1 MLADNAEL
9 KIRLLGL
16 LDDTRRGML
25 AALESASYDQVIY
38 PESGWRVKDIL
49 GHITFWEE
57 EAARSL
63 RAYGQGESYTLPD
76 YVDLETANS
85 RDIEKRKDYSA
96 GQIRADWLVAR
107 ESLKAALATLS
118 PDKLAG
124 QMVCPW
130 KALSTVE
137 RLIGDMANHEREH
150 TEDIRRAV

>member
-1 MLADNAEL
+1 MTTDNAEL
-9 KIRLLGL
+9 KTRLLGL
-16 LDDTRRGML
+16 LDDARQRML
-25 AALESASYDQVIY
+25 VTLESAPYDRVIY

-76 YVDLETANS
+76 YVDLETSNV

-107 ESLKAALATLS
+107 ESLKAALATLP

-130 KALSTVE
+130 KARSTVE
-137 RLIGDMANHEREH
+137 RLIIDMADHEREH
-150 TEDIRRAV
+150 AEDICRAV

>member
-1 MLADNAEL
+1 MTTDNAEL
-9 KIRLLGL
+9 KTRLLGL
-16 LDDTRRGML
+16 LDDARQRML
-25 AALESASYDQVIY
+25 ATLESAPYDRVIY

-76 YVDLETANS
+76 YVDLETSNV

-107 ESLKAALATLS
+107 ESLKAALATL
-118 PDKLAG
+118 PRQLRQADHFFAPA
-124 QMVCPW
+124 QV
-130 KALSTVE
+130 LSGGHYSIHE
-137 RLIGDMANHEREH
+137 IIAPGDA
-150 TEDIRRAV
+150 